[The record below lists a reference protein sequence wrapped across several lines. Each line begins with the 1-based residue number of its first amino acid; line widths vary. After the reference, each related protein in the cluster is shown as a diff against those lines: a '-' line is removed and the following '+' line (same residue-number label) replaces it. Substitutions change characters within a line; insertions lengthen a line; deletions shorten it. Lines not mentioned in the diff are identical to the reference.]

1 MLYISVF
8 SYLLFLNLNLIS
20 LIKFTKKA
28 EKMKQSQIS
37 NNTSYLYV
45 RWVVLLIINL
55 CIIVV
60 QPLVNVG
67 FYNIVTNQVFLDQ
80 LATIGFILIIVL
92 TTGLYFYQYKY
103 KKKINI
109 SHSLAIVSIY
119 VTEYVVITMMTIYFI
134 FT

>member
-8 SYLLFLNLNLIS
+8 SYLLFLNLNIIA
-20 LIKFTKKA
+20 LIKFTRIA

-37 NNTSYLYV
+37 SNTSYLYV

-55 CIIVV
+55 CIIGI
-60 QPLVNVG
+60 QTLVNVG

-80 LATIGFILIIVL
+80 LATIGFILIILL
-92 TTGLYFYQYKY
+92 TVGLYFYQSKY
-103 KKKINI
+103 KKIINI

-119 VTEYVVITMMTIYFI
+119 VTEYVFITMMTIYFI